1 MWKAG
6 GFSCLNAQ
14 LTCVEK
20 LVGPTAGTCLPTES
34 ARGVLQL
41 PFCLVSVPADNQCF
55 ETSGFGAHRV

>member
-1 MWKAG
+1 MSTAG

-20 LVGPTAGTCLPTES
+20 LVGPMES

-41 PFCLVSVPADNQCF
+41 PFCLVSVPAADKQCF